1 MPMPVLVTIPIATF
15 DMAMEYTAPSM
26 KLIMD
31 RANVVDQLFRGFR
44 EWDIKVDDVEV
55 ITEGKPSTQGIKFKI
70 PSKRTA
76 FFFGAGL
83 CRITRDDANW
93 ESAEDTIAILNVG
106 LKTLVEV
113 GGVTIGTYKTSIA
126 LHIQPKTA
134 QFIELIKPFASPKI
148 AALVNEEID
157 RFATVVKWKDR
168 RITIDGSAQ
177 LANAAFLKFERD
189 FDGSTPIGVIATKL
203 RADEDELF
211 AMLNIEEDLQ

>member
-1 MPMPVLVTIPIATF
+1 MPVLVTIPIATF

-70 PSKRTA
+70 LSKRTA
-76 FFFGAGL
+76 FFFAAGL

-106 LKTLVEV
+106 LLTASR
-113 GGVTIGTYKTSIA
+113 GWRRDDR
-126 LHIQPKTA
+126 HI
-134 QFIELIKPFASPKI
+134 
-148 AALVNEEID
+148 
-157 RFATVVKWKDR
+157 
-168 RITIDGSAQ
+168 
-177 LANAAFLKFERD
+177 
-189 FDGSTPIGVIATKL
+189 
-203 RADEDELF
+203 
-211 AMLNIEEDLQ
+211 